1 MSSPVSKPSGREL
14 EKTVE
19 ALLFVHG
26 EPMTF
31 SRLATASSSDEL
43 SIRQAVDSLSR
54 RLSETDSA
62 ISVVIRGDTIQL
74 IAASASAA
82 VAKLIKEDFDSS
94 LTPAA
99 LETLSVIA
107 YLGPVSRARLDYL
120 RGVNS
125 TFILR
130 SLLMRGLI
138 DRRPDPQ
145 RSYTFIYSLSAD
157 CLNHL
162 GVSTAAKLPD
172 YAKYVNL
179 LKTNPEPELEDVTY
193 PSPETSL
200 DK

>member
-1 MSSPVSKPSGREL
+1 MSSSQTKPPSEL

-26 EPMTF
+26 EPLSFT
-31 SRLATASSSDEL
+31 RLAAAASAGDQD
-43 SIRQAVDSLSR
+43 IRQAVNSLKE
-54 RLSETDSA
+54 RLSASGGAMA
-62 ISVVIRGDTIQL
+62 IVIRDNLVQL
-74 IAASASAA
+74 ITASAPAA
-82 VAKLIKEDFDSS
+82 VAKLIKEDFDSP

-99 LETLSVIA
+99 LETISVIA

-130 SLLMRGLI
+130 SLMMRGLV
-138 DRRPDPQ
+138 DRRPDPK
-145 RSYTFIYSLSAD
+145 RPYSFIYSLSGD

-162 GVSTAAKLPD
+162 GLEDASKLPE

-179 LKTNPEPELEDVTY
+179 LKINPESDDVLKN
-193 PSPETSL
+193 PPDAS
-200 DK
+200 